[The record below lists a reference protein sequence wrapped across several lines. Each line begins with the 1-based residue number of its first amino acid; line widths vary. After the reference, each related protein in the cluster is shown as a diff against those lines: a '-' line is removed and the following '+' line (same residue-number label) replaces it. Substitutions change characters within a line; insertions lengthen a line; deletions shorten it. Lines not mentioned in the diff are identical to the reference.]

1 MVSRATPISP
11 ADRSSSVLKLA
22 DIQAARA
29 RLGDAIRITPC
40 ARSERLS
47 RLHGADVY
55 LKLESLQS
63 TGSFKERGARNKIL
77 QLTAAERAAG
87 VIAASAGNHAQGVA
101 LHASREGVAATIVMP
116 TNTALVKV
124 SATRGYG
131 ARVVLYGDSYE
142 DAAREAERLRAEHGM
157 TLVHAFDDDAV
168 IAGQGTIGLELLEQ
182 VPQLEAVVVPIGG
195 GGLSSGIAVALKEH
209 RPELKVYGVETQL
222 VPSMQRALELGAPCV
237 LPAQRSIA
245 DGINTRRVC
254 DRTLQLVRRYLDA
267 VVSVDEAEIAEA
279 VLRLLED
286 EKIVAEGA
294 GAVPLAA
301 LLSDK
306 LPLAGKR
313 VVLMVSGGN
322 IDVNL
327 LSRIIDHGLVKS
339 GRSMRVRVLIPDLP
353 GNLARLLAT
362 IAEAG
367 ANVLA
372 VNHDRIG
379 ARTAVGGVAVD
390 IVLETRGFAHVQE
403 VEAAL
408 LSAGWTLEPP
418 LSASLPPRKPV

>member
-1 MVSRATPISP
+1 
-11 ADRSSSVLKLA
+11 
-22 DIQAARA
+22 
-29 RLGDAIRITPC
+29 
-40 ARSERLS
+40 
-47 RLHGADVY
+47 

-131 ARVVLYGDSYE
+131 ARVVLFGDNYE
-142 DAAREAERLRAEHGM
+142 DAAREAERLRAEHGL

-168 IAGQGTIGLELLEQ
+168 LAGQGTIGLELLEQ
-182 VPQLEAVVVPIGG
+182 VPQLEGVVVPIGG
-195 GGLSSGIAVALKEH
+195 GGLASGIAVALKEH
-209 RPELKVYGVETQL
+209 RPELKMYGVETQL
-222 VPSMQRALELGAPCV
+222 VPSMQRALELGSPCV

-254 DRTLQLVRRYLDA
+254 DRSLQLVRRYLDG

-301 LLSDK
+301 LLSNK

-313 VVLMVSGGN
+313 VVLLVSGGN

-339 GRSMRVRVLIPDLP
+339 GRSMRVRVLISDLP
-353 GNLARLLAT
+353 GTLARLLAT
-362 IAEAG
+362 IAQVG

-372 VNHDRIG
+372 VYHDRIG
-379 ARTAVGGVAVD
+379 ARTEVGGVAVD
-390 IVLETRGFAHVQE
+390 IALETRGFAHVQE

-408 LSAGWTLEPP
+408 LSAGWTLETP
-418 LSASLPPRKPV
+418 LAAPLPPRKPV

>member
-1 MVSRATPISP
+1 MTACP
-11 ADRSSSVLKLA
+11 
-22 DIQAARA
+22 
-29 RLGDAIRITPC
+29 
-40 ARSERLS
+40 RSERLS
-47 RLHGADVY
+47 RQHGADVF

-63 TGSFKERGARNKIL
+63 TGSFKERGALNKLL
-77 QLTAAERAAG
+77 QLTEAERNAG

-101 LHASREGVAATIVMP
+101 LHAQRQGITATIVMP
-116 TNTALVKV
+116 SGTPLVKV

-131 ARVVLYGDSYE
+131 AQIVLHGDSYE
-142 DAAREAERLRAEHGM
+142 EAAREAERLQRERGL

-182 VPQLEAVVVPIGG
+182 VPGLDAVVLPVGG
-195 GGLSSGIAVALKEH
+195 GGLSSGVAIALKEQN
-209 RPELKVYGVETQL
+209 PKLQVYGVETQL

-237 LPAQRSIA
+237 LPARRSLA

-254 DRTLQLVRRYLDA
+254 DRTLEIARRYLDG
-267 VVSVDEAEIAEA
+267 VVSVDEAEISAA

-301 LLSDK
+301 LLAGH

-313 VVLMVSGGN
+313 VVLVVSGGN

-327 LSRIIDHGLVKS
+327 LSRIIDRGLVKS
-339 GRSMRVRVLIPDLP
+339 GRSMRLRVLVPDLP
-353 GNLARLLAT
+353 GTLARLLAT
-362 IAEAG
+362 IAQEG
-367 ANVLA
+367 ANVIA

-379 ARTAVGGVAVD
+379 SRTEVGGVAVD
-390 IVLETRGFAHVQE
+390 IALETRGFEHVAS
-403 VEAAL
+403 VEQAL
-408 LSAGWTLEPP
+408 RNAGWELESLISPGVAA
-418 LSASLPPRKPV
+418 SAKRV